1 MFNIIIKI
9 SEVGNN
15 IDKQSECKQKIVN
28 NKTNE
33 RENQDGGVGR
43 HTTPPCTIR
52 TDRKSNGKDVQH
64 QGNKK

>member
-1 MFNIIIKI
+1 MFNIIIKTDIIVIKI

-33 RENQDGGVGR
+33 RTRNQYGYDIV
-43 HTTPPCTIR
+43 C
-52 TDRKSNGKDVQH
+52 
-64 QGNKK
+64 